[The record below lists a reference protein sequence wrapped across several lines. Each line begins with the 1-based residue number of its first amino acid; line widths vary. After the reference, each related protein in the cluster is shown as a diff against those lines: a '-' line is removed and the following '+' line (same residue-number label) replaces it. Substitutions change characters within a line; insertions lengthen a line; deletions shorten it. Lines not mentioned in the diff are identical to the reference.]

1 MGQPETCGSQGHAE
15 EIKDNIVKIFEAL
28 NDIGR
33 VIVVFDEAQYLRY
46 STVGLRSVLAHVYDY
61 MDGITLILTG
71 SEVGLLHDF
80 VGVDD
85 PDPEL
90 YGRYHSGMEL
100 KPLDGEKS
108 REFLRRGFEQ
118 LGIRVNEDVLERA
131 VSELDGIIG
140 WLVYFGKLYADRGK
154 EAVEGQ

>member
-90 YGRYHSGMEL
+90 YGRYHSSMEL

-108 REFLRRGFEQ
+108 REFLRRGSNA
-118 LGIRVNEDVLERA
+118 LI
-131 VSELDGIIG
+131 
-140 WLVYFGKLYADRGK
+140 
-154 EAVEGQ
+154 